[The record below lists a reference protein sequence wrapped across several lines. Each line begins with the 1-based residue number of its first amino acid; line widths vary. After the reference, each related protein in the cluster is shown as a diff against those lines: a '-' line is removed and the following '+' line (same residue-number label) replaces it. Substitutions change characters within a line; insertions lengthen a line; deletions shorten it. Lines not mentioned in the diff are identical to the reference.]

1 MWNNYFFQIQKK
13 YNMRV
18 SLKEPLVLR
27 FDGKGVTRNKNIN
40 FLDDFD
46 GTFSNSLLKTAKYFT
61 EKYSGFALLG
71 SDEISF
77 MFLEPQKVIKD
88 LDPSDKS
95 PYSNEIIAMFSQ
107 YFYNHFNSFNLHY
120 KIFFHGKCF
129 SVKNEKLTSYMKY
142 RMGIIKN
149 VMTTYFLKKNDV
161 KAGNFKMDEKIKK
174 CEKFEDYY
182 KYEKLIS
189 GRLVYNGKEIDRD
202 LYVNDGKINIIDD
215 DINDELA
222 EFSIDL
228 IEF

>member
-107 YFYNHFNSFNLHY
+107 YFYNYFNSFNLHY

-149 VMTTYFLKKNDV
+149 VMTTYFL
-161 KAGNFKMDEKIKK
+161 M
-174 CEKFEDYY
+174 
-182 KYEKLIS
+182 
-189 GRLVYNGKEIDRD
+189 
-202 LYVNDGKINIIDD
+202 
-215 DINDELA
+215 
-222 EFSIDL
+222 
-228 IEF
+228 